1 MSNGRPRWRWEGR
14 GPSRLFA
21 ADGTE
26 FFVVDRLARVEIE
39 RLLTLGELDAVE
51 IGCGVGVVSWVGP
64 KEARSLWRRIEP
76 LMDEVEFYPL
86 SHQSGEYSAELW
98 RAEDGRYVMVFSDE

>member
-1 MSNGRPRWRWEGR
+1 MSSGKPRWHWESR

-26 FFVVDRLARVEIE
+26 FFLVDSLARVEIE

-51 IGCGVGVVSWVGP
+51 IGCGAGVVSWVGP
-64 KEARSLWRRIEP
+64 KEAQNLWRRIEP
-76 LMDEVEFYPL
+76 LLDEVEFYLGPI
-86 SHQSGEYSAELW
+86 SRACTAQNCGEL
-98 RAEDGRYVMVFSDE
+98 